1 MIYGV
6 DYYPEHWDRS
16 EWEHRAELVKSLTA
30 CPMDMVH
37 NALKN
42 TLKKFTNCLNSRNNV

>member
-1 MIYGV
+1 MGICGKYNG
-6 DYYPEHWDRS
+6 S
-16 EWEHRAELVKSLTA
+16 AA
-30 CPMDMVH
+30 CSKDMAH